1 MWRDPGRRRVNFAAS
16 FAFARRAYAA
26 LVAENAS
33 LREDLERVRLARDE
47 AIATLRQLQAAVLE
61 RHHADLHLRTLQRER
76 DLVRAQA
83 VERDPAQPLH

>member
-1 MWRDPGRRRVNFAAS
+1 MWRNGRRVIVAGWGR
-16 FAFARRAYAA
+16 ARLAYAA
-26 LVAENAS
+26 LVAENDA
-33 LREDLERVRLARDE
+33 LREDLRCVRQQRDD
-47 AIATLRQLQAAVLE
+47 AVATLRQLQAAVLE

>member
-1 MWRDPGRRRVNFAAS
+1 MMWRNGRRVVAHAWGR
-16 FAFARRAYAA
+16 ARLAYAA
-26 LVAENAS
+26 LVAENDA
-33 LREDLERVRLARDE
+33 LREDLRRVRQQRDD
-47 AIATLRQLQAAVLE
+47 AVATLRQLQAAVLE